1 MNCVKCSQPLPLDAL
16 YCCYCG
22 ALQKDATSAPH
33 RHIRSRGTGSV
44 YKRPDGKYQVTVTLG
59 WFMED
64 GKRKRRTASR
74 TFVKKSDAINA
85 AAGLKGQRPRPT
97 ETLRELHDMYLAG
110 KPYAQLSKSQQDK
123 LGYAWA
129 RLKPIELR
137 PIAELTV
144 DDLQRAVDLAVSTFY
159 PARDMKVLLSHLY
172 ELAIRREIVSANKA
186 QYIDLPDAP
195 KAKRETW
202 TDADVDLMWKDY
214 AAGNLFTGYILIMCY
229 CGLRYGELA
238 TILLENVNIEER
250 YMIGGIKTEA
260 GIDRVIPISARI
272 LPVVR
277 FFYDARRVKLL
288 EMNEDNFYEKY
299 WAMVDRLQLR
309 RLPPQTAR
317 HYYFTSLTA
326 AGVQAG
332 IITETGGHAS
342 YLTTMKNYVRI
353 PLADKLA
360 AVDQINPAQDP
371 SLNNSS
377 GS

>member
-1 MNCVKCSQPLPLDAL
+1 MVCVKCERPLPPDAL

-22 ALQKDATSAPH
+22 SAQKHATSAPH

-59 WFMED
+59 WYIED
-64 GKRKRRTASR
+64 GKRKRRTASK
-74 TFVKKSDAINA
+74 TFVKKVDAINA
-85 AAGLKGQRPRPT
+85 AAGLKSHRPEPT
-97 ETLRELHDMYLAG
+97 ETLRELHDLYLAG
-110 KPYAQLSKSQQDK
+110 KPYAALSKSQQDK
-123 LGYAWA
+123 LSYAWQ
-129 RLKPIELR
+129 RLQPLELR

-144 DDLQRAVDLAVSTFY
+144 DDLQRAVELATSTYY

-172 ELAIRREIVSANKA
+172 ELAIRREIVTANKA
-186 QYIDLPDAP
+186 QYIDLPDPP

-202 TDADVDLMWKDY
+202 TDADVNLMWQDY
-214 AAGNLFTGYILIMCY
+214 ASGNFFTGYVLIMCY

-238 TILLENVNIEER
+238 TIQLEDIHIEER

-272 LPVVR
+272 LPVIK
-277 FFYDARRVKLL
+277 FFYDARRKKLL

-309 RLPPQTAR
+309 HLPPQTAR

-326 AGVQAG
+326 AGIQAG

-360 AVDQINPAQDP
+360 AVDQINPAADKK
-371 SLNNSS
+371 
-377 GS
+377 